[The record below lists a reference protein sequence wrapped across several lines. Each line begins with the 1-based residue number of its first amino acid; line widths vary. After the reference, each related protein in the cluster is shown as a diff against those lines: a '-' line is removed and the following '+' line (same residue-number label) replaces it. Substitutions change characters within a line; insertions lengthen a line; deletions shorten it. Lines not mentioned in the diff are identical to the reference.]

1 MSKQRC
7 CVHKHTPT
15 TTPTQNPTPI
25 VSVGEPT
32 MRRWPHPVEAVPPV
46 PELTRLLQQQTELL
60 LEIRALLTTST
71 SRTSDKK

>member
-7 CVHKHTPT
+7 CVHKCNPT
-15 TTPTQNPTPI
+15 TTPSQNSASI

-32 MRRWPHPVEAVPPV
+32 MRRWPHPVETVPPV

-60 LEIRALLTTST
+60 LEIRTLLTAST
-71 SRTSDKK
+71 SRTSDKN